1 MGNLGPKL
9 LEELQCENVFTIGG
23 IGISESVVVTWIIM
37 AVFLLAAILL
47 TRNLKVENPG
57 RGQLMLEYIVTW
69 LQGIGEGI
77 IGEEEKGYAS
87 YLTSILIY
95 LGASQ
100 AISVVTMIEMYIA
113 PEMVTETSIG
123 LSSMFTSSSM
133 IVAIIVV
140 GIAPAICEEA
150 VFRGVFFNS
159 IWNQTHGKWIPIL
172 VTAAVFGLFHGSII
186 RFFPTFLL
194 GIVLG
199 YLVYETNNM
208 FYNVMFHAINN
219 IIPVLVLYGMQFL
232 MQLMARALG
241 MNGSGM
247 WNFVMDTATS
257 QVSQLSPAFMGIYI
271 IDGGVGLAIL
281 YLGNH
286 VLHLGREGY
295 PKELFPKEKRK
306 QQFIWLALALALAVT
321 GGMMIVAGTI
331 QDLHF

>member
-1 MGNLGPKL
+1 MDGKVKYMENEKKQLRLWQGLLVIILAGLEVFVFSDFLPQWLGMGRSLIGELILLGTAVGAVAVFGGKIRSVFPIHKPKL
-9 LEELQCENVFTIGG
+9 TEVMGT
-23 IGISESVVVTWIIM
+23 
-37 AVFLLAAILL
+37 
-47 TRNLKVENPG
+47 
-57 RGQLMLEYIVTW
+57 
-69 LQGIGEGI
+69 
-77 IGEEEKGYAS
+77 
-87 YLTSILIY
+87 ILIY

-123 LSSMFTSSSM
+123 LSSMFTNSSM

-159 IWNQTHGKWIPIL
+159 IWNQTHGKWVPII

-257 QVSQLSPAFMGIYI
+257 QVSQLSPAFMGIYM

-321 GGMMIVAGTI
+321 GGMMIVAGTL
-331 QDLHF
+331 QGLHF

>member
-1 MGNLGPKL
+1 MVGKVKYMENEKKQLRLWQGLLVIILAGLEIFVFSGFLPQWLGMGRSLIGELILLGMAVGAVAVFHGNFRSVFPIHKPKL
-9 LEELQCENVFTIGG
+9 TEVLGT
-23 IGISESVVVTWIIM
+23 
-37 AVFLLAAILL
+37 
-47 TRNLKVENPG
+47 
-57 RGQLMLEYIVTW
+57 
-69 LQGIGEGI
+69 
-77 IGEEEKGYAS
+77 
-87 YLTSILIY
+87 ILIY

-159 IWNQTHGKWIPIL
+159 VWNQTHGKWIPIL

-257 QVSQLSPAFMGIYI
+257 QVSQLSPAFMGIYM

-321 GGMMIVAGTI
+321 GGMMIVADTI
-331 QDLHF
+331 QGLHF

>member
-1 MGNLGPKL
+1 MDGKVKYMENEKKQLRLWQGLLVIILAGLEVFVFSDFLPQWLGMGRSLIGELILLGTA
-9 LEELQCENVFTIGG
+9 VGA
-23 IGISESVVVTWIIM
+23 V
-37 AVFLLAAILL
+37 AVFGGKFRSVFPIHKPKP
-47 TRNLKVENPG
+47 TEVMG
-57 RGQLMLEYIVTW
+57 T
-69 LQGIGEGI
+69 
-77 IGEEEKGYAS
+77 
-87 YLTSILIY
+87 ILIY

-133 IVAIIVV
+133 IVAIVVV

-150 VFRGVFFNS
+150 VFRGVLFNS

-257 QVSQLSPAFMGIYI
+257 QVSQLSPAFMGIYM

-306 QQFIWLALALALAVT
+306 QQFIWLALTLALAVT
-321 GGMMIVAGTI
+321 GGMMIIAGTI

>member
-1 MGNLGPKL
+1 MENEKKQLRLWQGLLVIILAGLEVFVFSDFLPQWLGMGRSLIGELILLGTAVGAVAVFGGKFRSVFPIHKPKL
-9 LEELQCENVFTIGG
+9 TEVMGT
-23 IGISESVVVTWIIM
+23 
-37 AVFLLAAILL
+37 
-47 TRNLKVENPG
+47 
-57 RGQLMLEYIVTW
+57 
-69 LQGIGEGI
+69 
-77 IGEEEKGYAS
+77 
-87 YLTSILIY
+87 ILIY

-159 IWNQTHGKWIPIL
+159 IWNQTHGKWVPII
-172 VTAAVFGLFHGSII
+172 VTAAVFGLFHGSIT

-219 IIPVLVLYGMQFL
+219 IIPVLALYGMQFL

-241 MNGSGM
+241 MYGSGM

-257 QVSQLSPAFMGIYI
+257 QVSQLSPAFMGIYM
-271 IDGGVGLAIL
+271 IDGSVGLAIL

-286 VLHLGREGY
+286 VLHLGREIGRASCR
-295 PKELFPKEKRK
+295 ER
-306 QQFIWLALALALAVT
+306 V
-321 GGMMIVAGTI
+321 
-331 QDLHF
+331 

>member
-1 MGNLGPKL
+1 MDGKVKYMENEKKQLRLWQGLLVIILAGLEVFVFSDFLPQWLGMGRSLIGELILLGTAVGAVAVFGGKFRSVFPIHKPKL
-9 LEELQCENVFTIGG
+9 TEVMGT
-23 IGISESVVVTWIIM
+23 
-37 AVFLLAAILL
+37 
-47 TRNLKVENPG
+47 
-57 RGQLMLEYIVTW
+57 
-69 LQGIGEGI
+69 
-77 IGEEEKGYAS
+77 
-87 YLTSILIY
+87 ILIY

-100 AISVVTMIEMYIA
+100 VISVVTMIEMYIA

-133 IVAIIVV
+133 IVAIVVV

-208 FYNVMFHAINN
+208 LYNVMFHAINN

-257 QVSQLSPAFMGIYI
+257 QVSQLSPAFMGIYM

-321 GGMMIVAGTI
+321 GGMMIIAGTI

>member
-1 MGNLGPKL
+1 MVGKVKYMENEKKQLRLWQGLLVIVLAGLEVFVFSGFLPQWLGMGRSLIGELILLGMAVGAVAVFHGNFLSVFPIHKPKL
-9 LEELQCENVFTIGG
+9 TEVMGT
-23 IGISESVVVTWIIM
+23 
-37 AVFLLAAILL
+37 
-47 TRNLKVENPG
+47 
-57 RGQLMLEYIVTW
+57 
-69 LQGIGEGI
+69 
-77 IGEEEKGYAS
+77 
-87 YLTSILIY
+87 ILIY

-159 IWNQTHGKWIPIL
+159 IWNQTHGKWIPII

-257 QVSQLSPAFMGIYI
+257 QVSQLSPAFMGIYM

-321 GGMMIVAGTI
+321 GGMMIIAGMI

>member
-1 MGNLGPKL
+1 MVGKVKDMENEKKQLRLWQGLLVIILAGLEVFVFSDFLPQWLGMGRSLIGELILLGTAVGAVAVFGGKFRSVFPIHKPKL
-9 LEELQCENVFTIGG
+9 TEVMGT
-23 IGISESVVVTWIIM
+23 
-37 AVFLLAAILL
+37 
-47 TRNLKVENPG
+47 
-57 RGQLMLEYIVTW
+57 
-69 LQGIGEGI
+69 
-77 IGEEEKGYAS
+77 
-87 YLTSILIY
+87 ILIY

-257 QVSQLSPAFMGIYI
+257 QVSQLSPAFMGIYM

-306 QQFIWLALALALAVT
+306 QQFIWLALALTLAVT
-321 GGMMIVAGTI
+321 GGMMIVADTI
-331 QDLHF
+331 QGLHF

>member
-1 MGNLGPKL
+1 MENEKKQLRLWQGLLVIILAGLEVFVFSDFLPQWLGMGRSLIGELILLGTAVGAVAVFGGKFRSVFPIHKPKL
-9 LEELQCENVFTIGG
+9 TEVMGT
-23 IGISESVVVTWIIM
+23 
-37 AVFLLAAILL
+37 
-47 TRNLKVENPG
+47 
-57 RGQLMLEYIVTW
+57 
-69 LQGIGEGI
+69 
-77 IGEEEKGYAS
+77 
-87 YLTSILIY
+87 ILIY

-159 IWNQTHGKWIPIL
+159 I
-172 VTAAVFGLFHGSII
+172 TAAVFGLFHGSII

-257 QVSQLSPAFMGIYI
+257 QVSQLSPAFMGIYM

-321 GGMMIVAGTI
+321 GGMMIIAGTI
-331 QDLHF
+331 QGLHF

>member
-1 MGNLGPKL
+1 MVGKVKYMENEKKQLRLWQGLLVIILAGLEIFVFSGFLPQWLGMGRSLIGELILLGTAVGAVAVFHGNFRSVFPIHKPKL
-9 LEELQCENVFTIGG
+9 TEVMGT
-23 IGISESVVVTWIIM
+23 
-37 AVFLLAAILL
+37 
-47 TRNLKVENPG
+47 
-57 RGQLMLEYIVTW
+57 
-69 LQGIGEGI
+69 
-77 IGEEEKGYAS
+77 
-87 YLTSILIY
+87 ILIY

-159 IWNQTHGKWIPIL
+159 VWNQTHGKWIPIL

-257 QVSQLSPAFMGIYI
+257 QVSQLSPAFMGIYM

-321 GGMMIVAGTI
+321 GGMMIIAGTI
-331 QDLHF
+331 QGLHF

>member
-1 MGNLGPKL
+1 MVGKVKYMENEKKQLRLWQGLLVIILAGLEVFVFSGFLPQWLGMGRSLIGELILLGTAVGAVAVFHGNFRSVFPIHKPKL
-9 LEELQCENVFTIGG
+9 TEVMGTL
-23 IGISESVVVTWIIM
+23 
-37 AVFLLAAILL
+37 
-47 TRNLKVENPG
+47 
-57 RGQLMLEYIVTW
+57 
-69 LQGIGEGI
+69 
-77 IGEEEKGYAS
+77 
-87 YLTSILIY
+87 LIY

-257 QVSQLSPAFMGIYI
+257 QVSQLSPAFMGIYL

>member
-1 MGNLGPKL
+1 MDGKVKYMENEKKQLRLWQGLLVIILAGLEVFVFSDFLPQWLGMGRSLIGELILLGTAVGAVAVFGGKFRSVFPIHKPKL
-9 LEELQCENVFTIGG
+9 TEVMGT
-23 IGISESVVVTWIIM
+23 
-37 AVFLLAAILL
+37 
-47 TRNLKVENPG
+47 
-57 RGQLMLEYIVTW
+57 
-69 LQGIGEGI
+69 
-77 IGEEEKGYAS
+77 
-87 YLTSILIY
+87 ILIY
-95 LGASQ
+95 FGASQ

-208 FYNVMFHAINN
+208 LYNVMFHAINN

-257 QVSQLSPAFMGIYI
+257 QVSQLSPAFMGIYM

-331 QDLHF
+331 QGLHF

>member
-1 MGNLGPKL
+1 MIGELILLGTAVGAVAVFGGKFRSVFPIHKPKL
-9 LEELQCENVFTIGG
+9 TEVIG
-23 IGISESVVVTWIIM
+23 T
-37 AVFLLAAILL
+37 
-47 TRNLKVENPG
+47 
-57 RGQLMLEYIVTW
+57 
-69 LQGIGEGI
+69 
-77 IGEEEKGYAS
+77 
-87 YLTSILIY
+87 ILIY

-159 IWNQTHGKWIPIL
+159 IWNQTHGKWIPII

-257 QVSQLSPAFMGIYI
+257 QVSQLSPAFMGIYM

-321 GGMMIVAGTI
+321 GGMMIVAGTL
-331 QDLHF
+331 QGLHF

>member
-1 MGNLGPKL
+1 MENEKKQLRLWQGLLVIILAGLEVFVFSDFLPQWLGMGRSLIGELILLGTAVGAVAVFGGKFRSVFPIHKPKL
-9 LEELQCENVFTIGG
+9 TEVMGT
-23 IGISESVVVTWIIM
+23 
-37 AVFLLAAILL
+37 
-47 TRNLKVENPG
+47 
-57 RGQLMLEYIVTW
+57 
-69 LQGIGEGI
+69 
-77 IGEEEKGYAS
+77 
-87 YLTSILIY
+87 ILIY

-159 IWNQTHGKWIPIL
+159 IWNQTHGKWIPII
-172 VTAAVFGLFHGSII
+172 VTAAVFGLFHGSIT

-219 IIPVLVLYGMQFL
+219 IIPVLALYGMQFL

-241 MNGSGM
+241 MYGSGM

-257 QVSQLSPAFMGIYI
+257 QVSQLSPAFMGIYM
-271 IDGGVGLAIL
+271 IDGSVGLAIL

-306 QQFIWLALALALAVT
+306 QQFIWLAFALALAVT
-321 GGMMIVAGTI
+321 GGMMIVAGTL
-331 QDLHF
+331 QGLHF

>member
-1 MGNLGPKL
+1 MVGKVKDMENEKKQLRLWQGLLVIILAGLEVFVFSDFLPQWLGMGRSLIGELILLGIAVGAVAVFGGKFRSVFPIHKPKL
-9 LEELQCENVFTIGG
+9 TEVMGT
-23 IGISESVVVTWIIM
+23 
-37 AVFLLAAILL
+37 
-47 TRNLKVENPG
+47 
-57 RGQLMLEYIVTW
+57 
-69 LQGIGEGI
+69 
-77 IGEEEKGYAS
+77 
-87 YLTSILIY
+87 ILIY
-95 LGASQ
+95 FGASQ

-257 QVSQLSPAFMGIYI
+257 QVSQLSPAFMGIYM

>member
-1 MGNLGPKL
+1 MDGKVKYMENEKKQLRLWQGLLVIILAGLEVFVFSEFLPQWLGMGRSLIGELILLGTAVGAVAVFGGKFRSVFPIHKPKL
-9 LEELQCENVFTIGG
+9 TEVMGT
-23 IGISESVVVTWIIM
+23 
-37 AVFLLAAILL
+37 
-47 TRNLKVENPG
+47 
-57 RGQLMLEYIVTW
+57 
-69 LQGIGEGI
+69 
-77 IGEEEKGYAS
+77 
-87 YLTSILIY
+87 ILIY

-159 IWNQTHGKWIPIL
+159 IWNQTHGKWIPII

-257 QVSQLSPAFMGIYI
+257 QVSQLSPAFMGIYM

-331 QDLHF
+331 QGLHF

>member
-1 MGNLGPKL
+1 MVGKVKDMENEKKQLRLWQGLLVIILAGLEVFVFSGFLPQWLGMGRSLIGELILLGTAVGAVAVFHGNFRSVFPIHKPKL
-9 LEELQCENVFTIGG
+9 TEVMGTL
-23 IGISESVVVTWIIM
+23 
-37 AVFLLAAILL
+37 
-47 TRNLKVENPG
+47 
-57 RGQLMLEYIVTW
+57 
-69 LQGIGEGI
+69 
-77 IGEEEKGYAS
+77 
-87 YLTSILIY
+87 LIY

-113 PEMVTETSIG
+113 PEMVIETSIG

-257 QVSQLSPAFMGIYI
+257 QVSQLSPAFMGIYM

>member
-1 MGNLGPKL
+1 MVRNGTVFDRRIDLLGTAVGAVAVFGGKFRSVFPIHKPKL
-9 LEELQCENVFTIGG
+9 TEVMGT
-23 IGISESVVVTWIIM
+23 
-37 AVFLLAAILL
+37 
-47 TRNLKVENPG
+47 
-57 RGQLMLEYIVTW
+57 
-69 LQGIGEGI
+69 
-77 IGEEEKGYAS
+77 
-87 YLTSILIY
+87 ILIY

-257 QVSQLSPAFMGIYI
+257 QVSQLSPAFMGIYM

>member
-1 MGNLGPKL
+1 MENEKKQLRLWQGLLVIILAGLEVFVFSDFLPQWLGMGRSLIGELILLGTAVGAVIVFGGKIRSVFPIHKPKL
-9 LEELQCENVFTIGG
+9 TEVMGT
-23 IGISESVVVTWIIM
+23 
-37 AVFLLAAILL
+37 
-47 TRNLKVENPG
+47 
-57 RGQLMLEYIVTW
+57 
-69 LQGIGEGI
+69 
-77 IGEEEKGYAS
+77 
-87 YLTSILIY
+87 ILIY

-159 IWNQTHGKWIPIL
+159 IWNQTHGKWVPII
-172 VTAAVFGLFHGSII
+172 VTAAVFGLFHGSIT

-257 QVSQLSPAFMGIYI
+257 QVSQLSPAFMGIYM
-271 IDGGVGLAIL
+271 IDGSVGLAIL

-331 QDLHF
+331 QGLHF

>member
-1 MGNLGPKL
+1 LVGKVKDMENEKKQLRLWQGLLVIILAGLEVFVFSGFLPQWLGMGRSLIGELILLGTAVGAVAVFHGNFRSVFPIHKPKL
-9 LEELQCENVFTIGG
+9 TEVMGTL
-23 IGISESVVVTWIIM
+23 
-37 AVFLLAAILL
+37 
-47 TRNLKVENPG
+47 
-57 RGQLMLEYIVTW
+57 
-69 LQGIGEGI
+69 
-77 IGEEEKGYAS
+77 
-87 YLTSILIY
+87 LIY

-113 PEMVTETSIG
+113 PEMVIETSIG

-257 QVSQLSPAFMGIYI
+257 QVSQLSPAFMGIYM

>member
-1 MGNLGPKL
+1 MVGKVKYMENEKKQLRLWQGLLVIILAGLEIFVFSGFLPQWLGMGRSLIGELILLGMAVGAVAVFHGNFRSVFPIHKPKL
-9 LEELQCENVFTIGG
+9 TEVMGT
-23 IGISESVVVTWIIM
+23 
-37 AVFLLAAILL
+37 
-47 TRNLKVENPG
+47 
-57 RGQLMLEYIVTW
+57 
-69 LQGIGEGI
+69 
-77 IGEEEKGYAS
+77 
-87 YLTSILIY
+87 ILIY

-159 IWNQTHGKWIPIL
+159 VWNQTHGKWIPII

-247 WNFVMDTATS
+247 WNFVMDTAAS
-257 QVSQLSPAFMGIYI
+257 QVSQLSPAFMGIYM

-321 GGMMIVAGTI
+321 GGMMIIAGTI
-331 QDLHF
+331 QGLHF

>member
-1 MGNLGPKL
+1 MVGKVKYMENEKKQLRLWQGLLVIILAGLEVFVFSGFLPQWLGMGRSLIGELILLGTAVGAVAVFGGKFRSVFPIHKPKL
-9 LEELQCENVFTIGG
+9 TEVMGT
-23 IGISESVVVTWIIM
+23 
-37 AVFLLAAILL
+37 
-47 TRNLKVENPG
+47 
-57 RGQLMLEYIVTW
+57 
-69 LQGIGEGI
+69 
-77 IGEEEKGYAS
+77 
-87 YLTSILIY
+87 ILIY

-159 IWNQTHGKWIPIL
+159 VWNQTHGKWIPIL

-257 QVSQLSPAFMGIYI
+257 QVSQLSPAFIGIYM

>member
-1 MGNLGPKL
+1 MVGKVKYMENEKKQLRLWQGLLVIILAGLEVFVFSSFLPQWLGMGRSLIGELILLGTAVGAVAVFHGNFRSVFPIHKPKL
-9 LEELQCENVFTIGG
+9 TEVMGT
-23 IGISESVVVTWIIM
+23 
-37 AVFLLAAILL
+37 
-47 TRNLKVENPG
+47 
-57 RGQLMLEYIVTW
+57 
-69 LQGIGEGI
+69 
-77 IGEEEKGYAS
+77 
-87 YLTSILIY
+87 ILIY

-241 MNGSGM
+241 MNGSGL

-257 QVSQLSPAFMGIYI
+257 QVSQLSPAFMGIYM

>member
-1 MGNLGPKL
+1 MVGKVKYMENEKKQLRLWQGLLVIILAGLEVFVFSGFLPQWLGMGRSLIGELILLGTAVGAVAVFHGNFRLVFPIHKPKL
-9 LEELQCENVFTIGG
+9 TEVMGT
-23 IGISESVVVTWIIM
+23 
-37 AVFLLAAILL
+37 
-47 TRNLKVENPG
+47 
-57 RGQLMLEYIVTW
+57 
-69 LQGIGEGI
+69 
-77 IGEEEKGYAS
+77 
-87 YLTSILIY
+87 ILIY

-159 IWNQTHGKWIPIL
+159 VWNQTHGKWIPIL

-257 QVSQLSPAFMGIYI
+257 QVSQLSPAFMGIYM

-295 PKELFPKEKRK
+295 PKELFPKEKCK
-306 QQFIWLALALALAVT
+306 QQFIWLTLALALAVT

-331 QDLHF
+331 QGLHF

>member
-1 MGNLGPKL
+1 M
-9 LEELQCENVFTIGG
+9 
-23 IGISESVVVTWIIM
+23 
-37 AVFLLAAILL
+37 
-47 TRNLKVENPG
+47 
-57 RGQLMLEYIVTW
+57 
-69 LQGIGEGI
+69 
-77 IGEEEKGYAS
+77 
-87 YLTSILIY
+87 
-95 LGASQ
+95 
-100 AISVVTMIEMYIA
+100 TMIEMYIA

-232 MQLMARALG
+232 MQLMARVLG
-241 MNGSGM
+241 MNGSEM

-257 QVSQLSPAFMGIYI
+257 QVSQLSPAFMGIYM

-306 QQFIWLALALALAVT
+306 QQFIWLAFALALAVP
-321 GGMMIVAGTI
+321 GAMMIVAGTI

>member
-1 MGNLGPKL
+1 MENEKKQLRLWQGLLVIILAGLEVFVFSDFLPQWLGMGRSLIGELILLGTAVGAVAVFGGKFRSVFPIHKPKL
-9 LEELQCENVFTIGG
+9 TEVMGT
-23 IGISESVVVTWIIM
+23 
-37 AVFLLAAILL
+37 
-47 TRNLKVENPG
+47 
-57 RGQLMLEYIVTW
+57 
-69 LQGIGEGI
+69 
-77 IGEEEKGYAS
+77 
-87 YLTSILIY
+87 ILIY

-159 IWNQTHGKWIPIL
+159 IWNQTHGKWIPII
-172 VTAAVFGLFHGSII
+172 VTAAVFGRFLGGII

-257 QVSQLSPAFMGIYI
+257 QVSQLSPAFMGIYM

-306 QQFIWLALALALAVT
+306 QQFIWLALTLALAVT
-321 GGMMIVAGTI
+321 GGMMIIAGTI

>member
-1 MGNLGPKL
+1 MVKVKYMENEKKQLRLWQGLLVIILAGLEVFVFSDFLPQWLGMGRSLIGELILLGTAVGAVAVFGGKFRSVFPIHKPKL
-9 LEELQCENVFTIGG
+9 TEVMGT
-23 IGISESVVVTWIIM
+23 
-37 AVFLLAAILL
+37 
-47 TRNLKVENPG
+47 
-57 RGQLMLEYIVTW
+57 
-69 LQGIGEGI
+69 
-77 IGEEEKGYAS
+77 
-87 YLTSILIY
+87 ILIY

-113 PEMVTETSIG
+113 PDMVTETSIG

-257 QVSQLSPAFMGIYI
+257 QVSQLSPAFMGIYM

-306 QQFIWLALALALAVT
+306 QQFIWLTLALALAVT

-331 QDLHF
+331 QGLHF

>member
-1 MGNLGPKL
+1 MVGKVKDMENEKKQLRLWQGLLVIILAGLEVFVFSDFLPQWLGMGRSLIGELILLGTAVGAVVVLGGKFRSVFPIHKPKL
-9 LEELQCENVFTIGG
+9 TEVMGT
-23 IGISESVVVTWIIM
+23 
-37 AVFLLAAILL
+37 
-47 TRNLKVENPG
+47 
-57 RGQLMLEYIVTW
+57 
-69 LQGIGEGI
+69 
-77 IGEEEKGYAS
+77 
-87 YLTSILIY
+87 ILIY

-257 QVSQLSPAFMGIYI
+257 QVSQLSPAFMGIYM

>member
-1 MGNLGPKL
+1 MVGKVKDMENEKKQLRLWQGLLVIILAGLEVFVFSGFLPQWLGMGRSLIGELILLGTAVGAVAVFHGNFRSVFPIHKPKL
-9 LEELQCENVFTIGG
+9 TEVMGT
-23 IGISESVVVTWIIM
+23 
-37 AVFLLAAILL
+37 
-47 TRNLKVENPG
+47 
-57 RGQLMLEYIVTW
+57 
-69 LQGIGEGI
+69 
-77 IGEEEKGYAS
+77 
-87 YLTSILIY
+87 ILIY

-159 IWNQTHGKWIPIL
+159 IWNQTHGKWIPII

-257 QVSQLSPAFMGIYI
+257 QVSQLSPAFMGIYM

-331 QDLHF
+331 QGLHF

>member
-1 MGNLGPKL
+1 MVRNGTVFDRRIDFTGTAVGAVAVFGGKFRSVFPIHKPKL
-9 LEELQCENVFTIGG
+9 TEVMGT
-23 IGISESVVVTWIIM
+23 
-37 AVFLLAAILL
+37 
-47 TRNLKVENPG
+47 
-57 RGQLMLEYIVTW
+57 
-69 LQGIGEGI
+69 
-77 IGEEEKGYAS
+77 
-87 YLTSILIY
+87 ILIY

-159 IWNQTHGKWIPIL
+159 IWNQTHGKWIPII

-257 QVSQLSPAFMGIYI
+257 QVSQLSPAFMGIYM

-306 QQFIWLALALALAVT
+306 QQFIWLTLALALAVT
-321 GGMMIVAGTI
+321 GGMMIVAGTL
-331 QDLHF
+331 QGLHF

>member
-1 MGNLGPKL
+1 MFSDFLPQWLGMGRSLIGELILLGTAVGAVAVFGGKFRSVFPIHKPKL
-9 LEELQCENVFTIGG
+9 TEDMGT
-23 IGISESVVVTWIIM
+23 
-37 AVFLLAAILL
+37 
-47 TRNLKVENPG
+47 
-57 RGQLMLEYIVTW
+57 
-69 LQGIGEGI
+69 
-77 IGEEEKGYAS
+77 
-87 YLTSILIY
+87 ILIY

-113 PEMVTETSIG
+113 PEMVTETSVG

-159 IWNQTHGKWIPIL
+159 IWNQTHGKWIPII

-219 IIPVLVLYGMQFL
+219 IIPVLVLYGMQVL

-257 QVSQLSPAFMGIYI
+257 QVSQLSPAFMGIYM

-306 QQFIWLALALALAVT
+306 QQFIWLTLALALAVT
-321 GGMMIVAGTI
+321 GGMMIVAGTL
-331 QDLHF
+331 QGLHF

>member
-1 MGNLGPKL
+1 MVGKVKYMENEKKQLRLWQGLLVIILAGLEIFVFSGFLPQWLGMGRSLIGELILLGMAVGAVAVFHGNFRSVFPIHKPKL
-9 LEELQCENVFTIGG
+9 TEVLGT
-23 IGISESVVVTWIIM
+23 
-37 AVFLLAAILL
+37 
-47 TRNLKVENPG
+47 
-57 RGQLMLEYIVTW
+57 
-69 LQGIGEGI
+69 
-77 IGEEEKGYAS
+77 
-87 YLTSILIY
+87 ILIY

-159 IWNQTHGKWIPIL
+159 VWNQTHGKWIPIL

-257 QVSQLSPAFMGIYI
+257 QVSQLSPAFMGIYM

>member
-1 MGNLGPKL
+1 MGLLVIILAGLEVFVFSDFLPQWLGMGRSLIGELILLGTAVGAVAVFGGKFRSVFPIHKPKL
-9 LEELQCENVFTIGG
+9 TEVMGT
-23 IGISESVVVTWIIM
+23 
-37 AVFLLAAILL
+37 
-47 TRNLKVENPG
+47 
-57 RGQLMLEYIVTW
+57 
-69 LQGIGEGI
+69 
-77 IGEEEKGYAS
+77 
-87 YLTSILIY
+87 ILIY

-257 QVSQLSPAFMGIYI
+257 QVSQLSPAFMGIYM

-331 QDLHF
+331 QGLHF

>member
-1 MGNLGPKL
+1 MENEKKQLRLWQGLLVIILAGLEVFVFSDFLPQWLGMGRSLIGELILLGTAVGAVAVFGGKIRSVFPIHKPKL
-9 LEELQCENVFTIGG
+9 TEVMGT
-23 IGISESVVVTWIIM
+23 
-37 AVFLLAAILL
+37 
-47 TRNLKVENPG
+47 
-57 RGQLMLEYIVTW
+57 
-69 LQGIGEGI
+69 
-77 IGEEEKGYAS
+77 
-87 YLTSILIY
+87 ILIY

-159 IWNQTHGKWIPIL
+159 IWNQTRGKWIPIL

-232 MQLMARALG
+232 MQLMARELG

-257 QVSQLSPAFMGIYI
+257 QVSQLSPAFMGIYM

-331 QDLHF
+331 QGLHF

>member
-1 MGNLGPKL
+1 MVGKVKYMENEKKQLRLWQGLLVIILAGLEVFVFSGFLPQWLGMGRSLIGELILLGTAVGAVAVFHGNFRSVFPIHKPKL
-9 LEELQCENVFTIGG
+9 TEVMGT
-23 IGISESVVVTWIIM
+23 
-37 AVFLLAAILL
+37 
-47 TRNLKVENPG
+47 
-57 RGQLMLEYIVTW
+57 
-69 LQGIGEGI
+69 
-77 IGEEEKGYAS
+77 
-87 YLTSILIY
+87 ILIY

-159 IWNQTHGKWIPIL
+159 VWNQTHGKWIPIL

-257 QVSQLSPAFMGIYI
+257 QVSQLSPAFMGIYM

>member
-1 MGNLGPKL
+1 MVGKVKDMENEKKQLRLWQGLLVIILAGLEVFVFSGFLPQWLGMGRSLIGELILLGTAVGAVAVFHGNFRSVFPIHKPKL
-9 LEELQCENVFTIGG
+9 TEVMGTL
-23 IGISESVVVTWIIM
+23 
-37 AVFLLAAILL
+37 
-47 TRNLKVENPG
+47 
-57 RGQLMLEYIVTW
+57 
-69 LQGIGEGI
+69 
-77 IGEEEKGYAS
+77 
-87 YLTSILIY
+87 LIY

-113 PEMVTETSIG
+113 PEMVIETSIG

-247 WNFVMDTATS
+247 WNFVMDTATI
-257 QVSQLSPAFMGIYI
+257 QVSQLSPAFMGIYM

>member
-1 MGNLGPKL
+1 MVKVKYMENEKKQLRLWQGLLVIILAGLEVFVFSDFLPQWLGMGRSLIGELILLGTAVGAVAVFGGKFRSVFPIHKPKL
-9 LEELQCENVFTIGG
+9 TEVMGT
-23 IGISESVVVTWIIM
+23 
-37 AVFLLAAILL
+37 
-47 TRNLKVENPG
+47 
-57 RGQLMLEYIVTW
+57 
-69 LQGIGEGI
+69 
-77 IGEEEKGYAS
+77 
-87 YLTSILIY
+87 ILIY

-113 PEMVTETSIG
+113 PDMVTETSIG

-172 VTAAVFGLFHGSII
+172 VTAVVFGLFHGSII

-257 QVSQLSPAFMGIYI
+257 QVSQLSPAFMGIYM

-331 QDLHF
+331 QGLHF

>member
-1 MGNLGPKL
+1 MVGKVKYMENEKKQLRLWQGLLVIILAGLEVFVFSGFLPQWLGMGRSLIGELILLGTAVGAVAVFHGNFRSVFPIHKPKL
-9 LEELQCENVFTIGG
+9 TEVMGT
-23 IGISESVVVTWIIM
+23 
-37 AVFLLAAILL
+37 
-47 TRNLKVENPG
+47 
-57 RGQLMLEYIVTW
+57 
-69 LQGIGEGI
+69 
-77 IGEEEKGYAS
+77 
-87 YLTSILIY
+87 ILIY

-159 IWNQTHGKWIPIL
+159 VWNQTHGKWIPIL

-257 QVSQLSPAFMGIYI
+257 QVSQLSPAFMGIYM

-331 QDLHF
+331 QGLHF

>member
-1 MGNLGPKL
+1 MVGKVKDMENEKKQLRLWQGLLVIVLAGLEVFGFSSFLPQWLGMGRSLIGELILLGTAVGAVAVFHGNFRSVFPIHKPKL
-9 LEELQCENVFTIGG
+9 TEVMGT
-23 IGISESVVVTWIIM
+23 
-37 AVFLLAAILL
+37 
-47 TRNLKVENPG
+47 
-57 RGQLMLEYIVTW
+57 
-69 LQGIGEGI
+69 
-77 IGEEEKGYAS
+77 
-87 YLTSILIY
+87 ILIY

-257 QVSQLSPAFMGIYI
+257 QASQLSPAFMGIYM

>member
-1 MGNLGPKL
+1 MVGKVKYMENEKKQLRLWQGLLVIILAGLEIFVFSGFLPQWLGMGRSLIGELILLGMAVGAVAVFHGNFRSVFPIHKPKL
-9 LEELQCENVFTIGG
+9 TEVMGT
-23 IGISESVVVTWIIM
+23 
-37 AVFLLAAILL
+37 
-47 TRNLKVENPG
+47 
-57 RGQLMLEYIVTW
+57 
-69 LQGIGEGI
+69 
-77 IGEEEKGYAS
+77 
-87 YLTSILIY
+87 ILIY

-159 IWNQTHGKWIPIL
+159 IWNQTHGKWIPII

-257 QVSQLSPAFMGIYI
+257 QVSQLSPAFMGIYM

-321 GGMMIVAGTI
+321 GGMMIVADTI
-331 QDLHF
+331 QGLHF